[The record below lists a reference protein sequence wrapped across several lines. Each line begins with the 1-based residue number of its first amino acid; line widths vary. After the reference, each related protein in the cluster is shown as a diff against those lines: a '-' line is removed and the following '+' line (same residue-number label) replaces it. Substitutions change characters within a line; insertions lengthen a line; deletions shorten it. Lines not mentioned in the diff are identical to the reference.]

1 MKDVEYLSER
11 LEGQIKWYSRK
22 SRRNKSFYISSRL
35 VEIFS
40 AVIIPFL
47 SGFSDKVP
55 YFEWGVAILGVLI
68 AISAAA
74 SSLFNSHENW
84 IKYRNITEQL
94 KNVKYLYVTGVEPY
108 NSDDKFSKLVT
119 KVESLIS
126 KENTYWANAHKKNIT
141 NKSS

>member
-1 MKDVEYLSER
+1 MTDVEYLSDR

-22 SRRNKSFYISSRL
+22 SRRNKSFYISLRL
-35 VEIFS
+35 LEISS
-40 AVIIPFL
+40 AAIIPFL

-55 YFEWGVAILGVLI
+55 YSEWGVAILGILI
-68 AISAAA
+68 AISVAA

-94 KNVKYLYVTGVEPY
+94 KHEKYLYITSIEPY

-126 KENTYWANAHKKNIT
+126 KENMSWADVQKKNIT